1 MRKRVLLVSIIYII
15 FIGLTFATPLFTVEV
30 SAEAGSEI
38 PNMYEDPEAYR
49 AYCKEQEDLMWKK
62 ILEDHNKKGGFVS
75 DYTPSTKQIIIFVVI
90 VGVIGGVIIFI
101 GVCIARYRMKS
112 GDPDTVKKVKIIWTK
127 IEYYTHCP
135 NCGAPRMPDRSN
147 CEYCGVS
154 MIKSEQ
160 KMEKDEIRRVKK
172 QLKKEG
178 LWDKLNTDGIC
189 QLGGIANVFIKIKPS
204 VVYMPRIS
212 VLGTIFSILD
222 NFDCA
227 GGGGCACACACAGGG
242 RAGCS
247 TKDFYNTGLKL
258 RQLEMKK
265 KAKTSK

>member
-1 MRKRVLLVSIIYII
+1 MV
-15 FIGLTFATPLFTVEV
+15 V
-30 SAEAGSEI
+30 SAEESSEI
-38 PNMYEDPEAYR
+38 PNVLEDPEAYH
-49 AYCKEQEDLMWKK
+49 AYFKEQEELMWER
-62 ILEDHNKKGGFVS
+62 ILEDKNKKGGFVS
-75 DYTPSTKQIIIFVVI
+75 NYNPPKREIILFCVL

-101 GVCIARYRMKS
+101 GVCIARYRMKG
-112 GDPDTVKKVKIIWTK
+112 GDPDTIKKVKIIWTK
-127 IEYYTHCP
+127 IEYHTHCP

-154 MIKSEQ
+154 MIKSEL
-160 KMEKDEIRRVKK
+160 KMEKDEIKRVKK

-178 LWDKLNTDGIC
+178 LWDRLNTDGIC
-189 QLGGIANVFIKIKPS
+189 QLGGIANVFIRIKPS
-204 VVYMPRIS
+204 FVYMPRIS
-212 VLGTIFSILD
+212 VLGTVVSILD
-222 NFDCA
+222 KFDCA

-242 RAGCS
+242 RAGFS